1 MPIVSYPHDRNL
13 ITKLCKYDKVIDIKN
28 SMTVVD
34 DFLPVIKVLIAKR
47 ADGIFNVVNKGT
59 ISAYE
64 IMKLYSE
71 IVDRSHKFDILSRE
85 ELNKTTVAERSNCT
99 LQSEKIKK
107 FGISMPYIK
116 DSVIKSLHK
125 YKNAL

>member
-1 MPIVSYPHDRNL
+1 
-13 ITKLCKYDKVIDIKN
+13 
-28 SMTVVD
+28 MTVID

-71 IVDRSHKFDILSRE
+71 IVDRSHKCDILSRE
-85 ELNKTTVAERSNCT
+85 DLNKITAGERSNCV
-99 LQSEKIKK
+99 LQSNKIEQ

-116 DSVIKSLHK
+116 DSIVESLYK
-125 YKNAL
+125 YKENLKETL